1 MKNINKRKLSILA
14 VLIVGALFIWLIYHR
29 IISGSKKGLSRSGA
43 VVAVE
48 VEAVRRGP
56 VRDVG
61 LFTGSLLP
69 KSQFVV
75 APKVNGWL
83 KKLLV
88 DVGDTVQRDQVI
100 AILDDDEFTQDV
112 EQARAELEVAKANME
127 NHTSDLA
134 IAEREFKRAKTLRE
148 KQIASESELDE
159 AEAEFNASEARLK
172 VSQALVMQREAAL
185 KTTQLRLSYTKIR
198 AWWEEVDEIRVVGE
212 RFVDEGALLKANEPI
227 VSILENSIL
236 TGVIHVIER
245 DYPKISIAQKA
256 LITTDAYPDKTFTG
270 QVVRIAPMLKESSR
284 QARVEVK
291 IPNPDGFLKPGMF
304 IRVQIE
310 FARHEDVTIIPAVA
324 LVGRNDQQGIF
335 LADLD
340 ALKVRFVAVTVG
352 VVNAKEAEIIQPQLS
367 GNVVTLGHHLLEDGS
382 AITLPGRSEP
392 GDDQ

>member
-1 MKNINKRKLSILA
+1 MNNTNKRKFLILGL
-14 VLIVGALFIWLIYHR
+14 LIVGALFTWLIYHR
-29 IISGSKKGLSRSGA
+29 IITGSKKGQGRTGA

-48 VEAVRRGP
+48 VGAVRRGT

-88 DVGDTVQRDQVI
+88 DVGDTVERDQVI
-100 AILDDDEFTQDV
+100 AILDDGEYTQEV
-112 EQARAELEVAKANME
+112 EQARAELEVAKANMD

-185 KTTQLRLSYTKIR
+185 KTAQLRLSYTKIQ
-198 AWWEEVDEIRVVGE
+198 AWWEEADELRVVGE
-212 RFVDEGALLKANEPI
+212 RFVDEGALLKENEPI

-236 TGVIHVIER
+236 TGVIYVIER
-245 DYPKISIAQKA
+245 DYPKINIAQQA
-256 LITTDAYPDKTFTG
+256 IITTDAYPGKTFTG
-270 QVVRIAPMLKESSR
+270 EVVRIAPMLKESSR
-284 QARVEVK
+284 QARVEVE
-291 IPNPDGFLKPGMF
+291 IPNPDGLLKPGMF
-304 IRVQIE
+304 IRAQIE

-324 LVGRNDQQGIF
+324 LVERNNQEGTF
-335 LADLD
+335 LVDLD
-340 ALKVRFVAVTVG
+340 ALKVRFVPVTVG
-352 VVNAKEAEIIQPQLS
+352 VANANEAEIIQPQLS

-382 AITLPGRSEP
+382 AITLPERSEP

>member
-1 MKNINKRKLSILA
+1 MNNINKRKLLILT
-14 VLIVGALFIWLIYHR
+14 VLIVGASFIWLIYHR
-29 IISGSKKGLSRSGA
+29 IMAGSKIRRERPGA

-48 VEAVRRGP
+48 VEAVRRGT

-75 APKVNGWL
+75 APKVNGCL

-88 DVGDTVQRDQVI
+88 DVGDTVERDQVI
-100 AILDDDEFTQDV
+100 AILDDDEFTQEV

-172 VSQALVMQREAAL
+172 VSHALVMQRESSL
-185 KTTQLRLSYTKIR
+185 KTAQLRLSYTKIQ
-198 AWWEEVDEIRVVGE
+198 AWWEEADEIRVVGE

-256 LITTDAYPDKTFTG
+256 LITTDAYPGKTFTG

-284 QARVEVK
+284 QARVEVE
-291 IPNPDGFLKPGMF
+291 IPNPDGLLKPGMF
-304 IRVQIE
+304 IRAQIE
-310 FARHEDVTIIPAVA
+310 FARHEDVTIIPAAA
-324 LVGRNDQQGIF
+324 LVGRNDQKGIF

-340 ALKVRFVAVTVG
+340 ALKVRFVPVTVG
-352 VVNAKEAEIIQPQLS
+352 VVNANEAEIIQPQLS

-382 AITLPGRSEP
+382 AIILPGRSEP